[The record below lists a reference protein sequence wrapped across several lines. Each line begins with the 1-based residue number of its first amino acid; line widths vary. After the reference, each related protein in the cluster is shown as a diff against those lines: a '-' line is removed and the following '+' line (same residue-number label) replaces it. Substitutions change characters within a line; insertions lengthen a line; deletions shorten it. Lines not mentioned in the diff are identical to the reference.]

1 MPGLP
6 IRVLIPT
13 MEVVLEVKNLV
24 KEFGKQRALA
34 GISFTLSRGELLG
47 IIGPN
52 GAGKTT
58 LLNCLLGLVT
68 PTEGEI
74 RFFGLELEKHRTH
87 ILSRINF
94 ASNYVGLP
102 LSLTVF
108 ENLVV
113 YGLLYG
119 VTGIRKRAEHLL
131 RLFGLWEMRN
141 QKTRHL
147 SSGQMMRLCL
157 AKALMNDPEVLLLDE
172 PTAGLDLEIA
182 EMVRDLIKNYQR
194 ERGLAVI
201 FTSHNLHEMEN
212 LSDRVIL
219 LNEGRIIAEGP
230 PRELCHRFG
239 ARNLE
244 EVFFKALHGRET
256 RHAQA

>member
-1 MPGLP
+1 
-6 IRVLIPT
+6 
-13 MEVVLEVKNLV
+13 METVLEVRNLV
-24 KEFGKQRALA
+24 KDFGGTRALS
-34 GISFTLSRGELLG
+34 GVSFVLSRREFLG

-58 LLNCLLGLVT
+58 LLNCLLGLIT
-68 PTEGEI
+68 PTAGEI
-74 RFFGLELEKHRTH
+74 RFFGLRLESNRTR

-119 VTGIRKRAEHLL
+119 VSEIKARAEQLL
-131 RLFGLWEMRN
+131 KLFGLWDMRN

-157 AKALMNDPEVLLLDE
+157 AKALINDPEVLLLDE
-172 PTAGLDLEIA
+172 PTAGLDPEIA
-182 EMVRDLIKNYQR
+182 ERVRKLIKDYQR
-194 ERGLAVI
+194 EKGLAVI
-201 FTSHNLHEMEN
+201 FTSHNLHEMEE

-219 LNEGRIIAEGP
+219 LHKGQILAEGP
-230 PRELCHRFG
+230 PRELCRGFG

-244 EVFFKALHGRET
+244 ETFFKALALGKAENVEG
-256 RHAQA
+256 

>member
-1 MPGLP
+1 
-6 IRVLIPT
+6 
-13 MEVVLEVKNLV
+13 MEDVVLEVKNLV
-24 KEFGKQRALA
+24 KEFADKKALA
-34 GISFTLSRGELLG
+34 GISFALRRGEFLG

-68 PTEGEI
+68 PTKGEI
-74 RFFGLELEKHRTH
+74 RFWGLEFEKNRLL

-108 ENLVV
+108 ENLLV

-119 VTGIRKRAEHLL
+119 ISGIRTRAERLL
-131 RLFGLWEMRN
+131 KLFGLWEMRD

-157 AKALMNDPEVLLLDE
+157 AKALINEPKVLLLDE
-172 PTAGLDLEIA
+172 PTAGLDPEMA
-182 EMVRDLIKNYQR
+182 ERVRNLIKEYQR
-194 ERGLAVI
+194 RRGLSVI
-201 FTSHNLHEMEN
+201 FTSHNLREMEN

-219 LNEGRIIAEGP
+219 LHEGRILAEGP
-230 PRELCHRFG
+230 PEDLRQKFG
-239 ARNLE
+239 ARDLE
-244 EVFFKALHGRET
+244 EVFFKALNSAGESRFET
-256 RHAQA
+256 

>member
-1 MPGLP
+1 
-6 IRVLIPT
+6 
-13 MEVVLEVKNLV
+13 METVLEVRNLV
-24 KEFGKQRALA
+24 KDFGGTRALS
-34 GISFTLSRGELLG
+34 GISFVLSRREFLG

-58 LLNCLLGLVT
+58 LLNCLLGLIT
-68 PTEGEI
+68 PTAGEI
-74 RFFGLELEKHRTH
+74 RFFGLRLESNRTR

-119 VTGIRKRAEHLL
+119 VSEIKARAEQLL
-131 RLFGLWEMRN
+131 KLFGLWDMRN

-157 AKALMNDPEVLLLDE
+157 AKALINDPEVLLLDE
-172 PTAGLDLEIA
+172 PTAGLDPEIA
-182 EMVRDLIKNYQR
+182 ERVRKLIKDYQR
-194 ERGLAVI
+194 EKGLAVI
-201 FTSHNLHEMEN
+201 FTSHNLHEMEE

-219 LNEGRIIAEGP
+219 LHKGQILAEGP
-230 PRELCHRFG
+230 PRELCRGFG

-244 EVFFKALHGRET
+244 ETFFKALALGKAENVEG
-256 RHAQA
+256 

>member
-1 MPGLP
+1 
-6 IRVLIPT
+6 
-13 MEVVLEVKNLV
+13 MEVVLEVKGLS
-24 KEFGKQRALA
+24 KEFAEKRALS
-34 GISFTLSRGELLG
+34 GLSFRLRRGEFLG

-108 ENLVV
+108 ENLLV

-119 VTGIRKRAEHLL
+119 VPGIRTRAEQLL
-131 RLFGLWEMRN
+131 RLLDLWEMRD

-157 AKALMNDPEVLLLDE
+157 AKALINDPEVLLLDE
-172 PTAGLDLEIA
+172 PTAGLDPEMA
-182 EMVRDLIKNYQR
+182 EKVRRLIREYQR
-194 ERGLAVI
+194 KRGLSVI
-201 FTSHNLHEMEN
+201 FTSHNLREMED

-219 LNEGRIIAEGP
+219 LNEGQILTEGSP
-230 PRELCHRFG
+230 EDLCRRFG
-239 ARNLE
+239 GRDLE
-244 EVFFKALHGRET
+244 EVFFKALHRKEDPHG
-256 RHAQA
+256 

>member
-1 MPGLP
+1 
-6 IRVLIPT
+6 
-13 MEVVLEVKNLV
+13 METVLEVRNLV
-24 KEFGKQRALA
+24 KDFGGHRALS
-34 GISFTLSRGELLG
+34 GVNFVLSRREFLG

-58 LLNCLLGLVT
+58 LLNCLLGLIT
-68 PTEGEI
+68 PTKGEI
-74 RFFGLELEKHRTH
+74 RFFGLELEKHQVY

-119 VTGIRKRAEHLL
+119 VSEIKARAERLL
-131 RLFGLWEMRN
+131 KLFGLWEMRN

-172 PTAGLDLEIA
+172 PTAGLDPEIA
-182 EMVRDLIKNYQR
+182 ERVRKLIKAYQR
-194 ERGLAVI
+194 EKGLAVI
-201 FTSHNLHEMEN
+201 FTSHNLHEMEE

-219 LNEGRIIAEGP
+219 LNKGQILAEGP
-230 PRELCHRFG
+230 PQELCRRFG
-239 ARNLE
+239 AKNLE
-244 EVFFKALHGRET
+244 EAFFKALDLWEAENVEG
-256 RHAQA
+256 